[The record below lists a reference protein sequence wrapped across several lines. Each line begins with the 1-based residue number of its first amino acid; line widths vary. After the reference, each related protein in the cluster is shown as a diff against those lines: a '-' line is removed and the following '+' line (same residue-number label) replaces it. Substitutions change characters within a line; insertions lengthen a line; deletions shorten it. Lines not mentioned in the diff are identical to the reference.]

1 MKKWRP
7 ESVLDLYNLLL
18 AAFLFGSPWLFGYVN
33 GNARMDA
40 WATGA
45 LIALIS
51 VGALIAF
58 ADWEEWL
65 NLFLGVWLILAPWI
79 LGFAHTRPT
88 HVIIPIGALVAFLAA
103 LQLWMEHYDKPSL
116 DRNRFSGDH

>member
-33 GNARMDA
+33 GNARVDA

-45 LIALIS
+45 LIALTS

-58 ADWEEWL
+58 ADWEEWV
-65 NLFLGVWLILAPWI
+65 NLFLGVWLILAPGSLVLLTPDRRMSVFPSGHWSFP
-79 LGFAHTRPT
+79 GRAAT
-88 HVIIPIGALVAFLAA
+88 VDGALRQAVARC
-103 LQLWMEHYDKPSL
+103 KS
-116 DRNRFSGDH
+116 

>member
-33 GNARMDA
+33 GNARVDA

-45 LIALIS
+45 LIALTS

-65 NLFLGVWLILAPWI
+65 NLFLGVWLIFAPWI
-79 LGFAHTRPT
+79 LGFAHARAT
-88 HVIIPIGALVAFLAA
+88 HVSIPIGALVVFLAA

-116 DRNRFSGDH
+116 YTNRISGDQ